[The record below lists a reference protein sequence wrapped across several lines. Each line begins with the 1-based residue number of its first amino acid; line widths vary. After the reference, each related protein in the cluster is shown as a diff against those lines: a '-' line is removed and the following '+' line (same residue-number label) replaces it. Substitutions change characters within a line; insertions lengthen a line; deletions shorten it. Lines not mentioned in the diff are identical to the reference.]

1 MSMGQRS
8 DAQQNRTRILAVA
21 REALTEDGSTSL
33 NAIAKRAGVGPGTLY
48 RHFPSREALV
58 LEVFRTEVQK
68 LADWASELLLTEPP
82 LKALRDW
89 FERLASYI
97 TIKHDLGNALTSV
110 AHDAVTKESHG
121 PTTRAIQTLLRA
133 GEKDGTI
140 RPGLD
145 PDDVLMLMS
154 CVWRVPAG
162 PAGQEQAQRLLDLV
176 LDSIRVHD

>member
-1 MSMGQRS
+1 MGQRS

-33 NAIAKRAGVGPGTLY
+33 NSIAKRAGVGPGTLY
-48 RHFPSREALV
+48 RHFPNREALV
-58 LEVFRTEVQK
+58 LEVFRTEVQR
-68 LADWASELLLTEPP
+68 LADWAPELLLTETP
-82 LKALRDW
+82 LMALRQW

-97 TIKHDLGNALTSV
+97 TIKHGLGNALTAT
-110 AHDAVTKESHG
+110 AHDAMTKESHG
-121 PTTRAIQTLLRA
+121 PVTDAIRTMLQA

-154 CVWRVPAG
+154 CVWRVPDS
-162 PAGQEQAQRLLDLV
+162 PAGQRQAQRLLDLV
-176 LDSIRVHD
+176 LQSMRVPK